1 MLTLLAAAPKGPL
14 DTWSPTLFALFAQL
28 LPLISLLFIVAFS
41 IESRR
46 LSAAIAFIFTL
57 ATVVCALIVVAIEL
71 AHPLH
76 LERNGTFLTF
86 FTGQSGAAQQFTL
99 QWGVLADPLAAVMLL
114 TVALV
119 SLLIQVY
126 ALASI
131 RREDG
136 PIRFFSVLLL
146 ATFAMIGVTLSTD
159 YLELLAFLCLTT
171 IASYLMVRHWLQRE
185 AAPAPPFRGL

>member
-1 MLTLLAAAPKGPL
+1 MTLALLAAAPKGPL
-14 DTWSPTLFALFAQL
+14 DTWSPTLFALFALL
-28 LPLISLLFIVAFS
+28 LPLIALLVIVAFT
-41 IESRR
+41 IDSRR

-136 PIRFFSVLLL
+136 PIRFFSVLLP
-146 ATFAMIGVTLSTD
+146 ATGSSSCRSSCSSERRQSRRSSRCTSGSRGARRLPH
-159 YLELLAFLCLTT
+159 
-171 IASYLMVRHWLQRE
+171 R
-185 AAPAPPFRGL
+185 PPR